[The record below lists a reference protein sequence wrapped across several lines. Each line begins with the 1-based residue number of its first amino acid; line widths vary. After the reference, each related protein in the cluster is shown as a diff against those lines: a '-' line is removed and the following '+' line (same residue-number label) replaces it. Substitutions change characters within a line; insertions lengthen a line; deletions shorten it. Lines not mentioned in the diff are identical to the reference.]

1 MEKAMTKM
9 LLEVV
14 SEISVKYGL
23 DISEV
28 KREIGLDVEVRVLKE
43 KEKGKK
49 IMLPFC
55 GRIDEER
62 CQGIKINY
70 GLYTQCENNIFQKKL
85 CKTCH
90 KQSKKNSDGK
100 PNYGT
105 IDERLDK
112 NYKDKN
118 GKQPIKYSKFMEKMN
133 ITREMA
139 EKEAEEQ
146 GVTIPEEEFEIKKTG
161 RGRPKKSTST
171 TDTSDEESIAEPKK
185 RGRPPKEKKVI
196 ENGNVGDDLIK
207 NLIEE
212 ANKNEPKKVAT
223 PLPKEPTPEPKKA
236 ATPLPK
242 EPTPEPK
249 KAATPLPK
257 EPTPEPK
264 KEATPEPKKA
274 ATPLPKEPTPEPKKA
289 ATPEPKKAATPEP
302 KKAATPEADNDDDSD
317 DEEET
322 VVVPFTFKGVKYLK
336 ATDNTIYDINTHEEV
351 GVWDEEKQEIVP
363 DDDDDDED

>member
-1 MEKAMTKM
+1 MTKM

-14 SEISVKYGL
+14 TEISSKYGL

-28 KREIGLDVEVRVLKE
+28 KKEIGLEVKIVNE
-43 KEKGKK
+43 KEKNEEKVKK

-55 GRIDEER
+55 CRIDEER

-70 GLYTQCENNIFQKKL
+70 GLYTQCENNIFEKKL

-90 KQSKKNSDGK
+90 KQSEKNSDGK

-105 IDERLDK
+105 IVERLDK

-118 GKQPIKYSKFMEKMN
+118 GKEPTKYSKIMEKMN

-139 EKEAEEQ
+139 EKEAEKQ
-146 GVTIPEEEFEIKKTG
+146 GVTIPEEEFEIKKTS

-212 ANKNEPKKVAT
+212 ANKSEPKK
-223 PLPKEPTPEPKKA
+223 EETPEQ
-236 ATPLPK
+236 
-242 EPTPEPK
+242 
-249 KAATPLPK
+249 
-257 EPTPEPK
+257 K
-264 KEATPEPKKA
+264 KEATPQP
-274 ATPLPKEPTPEPKKA
+274 
-289 ATPEPKKAATPEP
+289 
-302 KKAATPEADNDDDSD
+302 DNDDESD

-336 ATDNTIYDINTHEEV
+336 ASDNTVYDINTHEEV

-363 DDDDDDED
+363 DEDEDED

>member
-1 MEKAMTKM
+1 MNSKMEKAMSKM

-70 GLYTQCENNIFQKKL
+70 CLYTQCENNIFQKNL

-90 KQSKKNSDGK
+90 KQSEKNSDGK

-146 GVTIPEEEFEIKKTG
+146 GVTIPEEEFEIKKTS

-212 ANKNEPKKVAT
+212 ANKSEPKKTAT
-223 PLPKEPTPEPKKA
+223 PPPKEPTPEPKKR
-236 ATPLPK
+236 
-242 EPTPEPK
+242 
-249 KAATPLPK
+249 
-257 EPTPEPK
+257 
-264 KEATPEPKKA
+264 ATPEP
-274 ATPLPKEPTPEPKKA
+274 E
-289 ATPEPKKAATPEP
+289 
-302 KKAATPEADNDDDSD
+302 NDDDSD

-322 VVVPFTFKGVKYLK
+322 VVAPFTFKGVKYLK
-336 ATDNTIYDINTHEEV
+336 AADNTVYDINTHEEV

-363 DDDDDDED
+363 DDDDEDED

>member
-1 MEKAMTKM
+1 M

-14 SEISVKYGL
+14 SEICSKYEL

-28 KREIGLDVEVRVLKE
+28 KKEIGLDVKIVNE
-43 KEKGKK
+43 KEKNKEKGNK

-55 GRIDEER
+55 GRIDDER

-70 GLYTQCENNIFQKKL
+70 CLYTQCENNIFQKNL

-90 KQSKKNSDGK
+90 KQSEKNSDGK

-118 GKQPIKYSKFMEKMN
+118 GKEPIKYSKFMEKMN

-212 ANKNEPKKVAT
+212 ANKSEPKKTAT
-223 PLPKEPTPEPKKA
+223 PPPKEPTPEPKK
-236 ATPLPK
+236 T
-242 EPTPEPK
+242 
-249 KAATPLPK
+249 
-257 EPTPEPK
+257 
-264 KEATPEPKKA
+264 ATPEP
-274 ATPLPKEPTPEPKKA
+274 E
-289 ATPEPKKAATPEP
+289 
-302 KKAATPEADNDDDSD
+302 NDDDSD

-322 VVVPFTFKGVKYLK
+322 VVAPFTFKGVKYLK
-336 ATDNTIYDINTHEEV
+336 AADNTVYDINTHEEV

-363 DDDDDDED
+363 DDDDEDED

>member
-1 MEKAMTKM
+1 MERAMSRM

-14 SEISVKYGL
+14 TEISSKYGL

-28 KREIGLDVEVRVLKE
+28 KKEIGLDVKIVNEKE
-43 KEKGKK
+43 KNKEKGKK

-55 GRIDEER
+55 GRIDDER

-70 GLYTQCENNIFQKKL
+70 GLFTQCENNIFQKNL

-90 KQSKKNSDGK
+90 KQSEKNSDGK

-139 EKEAEEQ
+139 EKEAEKQ
-146 GVTIPEEEFEIKKTG
+146 GVTIPEEEFEIKKTS

-212 ANKNEPKKVAT
+212 ANKSEPKKVAI
-223 PLPKEPTPEPKKA
+223 
-236 ATPLPK
+236 
-242 EPTPEPK
+242 
-249 KAATPLPK
+249 
-257 EPTPEPK
+257 PEPK
-264 KEATPEPKKA
+264 KEATPEPKK
-274 ATPLPKEPTPEPKKA
+274 E
-289 ATPEPKKAATPEP
+289 ATPES
-302 KKAATPEADNDDDSD
+302 DNDDDSD

-336 ATDNTIYDINTHEEV
+336 AADNTIYDINTHEEV

>member
-1 MEKAMTKM
+1 MNSKMEKAMTKM

-14 SEISVKYGL
+14 TEISSKYGL

-28 KREIGLDVEVRVLKE
+28 KKEIGLDVKIVNEKE
-43 KEKGKK
+43 KNKEKGKK

-55 GRIDEER
+55 GRIDDER

-70 GLYTQCENNIFQKKL
+70 GLYTQCENNIFQKNL

-90 KQSKKNSDGK
+90 KQSEKNSDGK

-146 GVTIPEEEFEIKKTG
+146 GVTIPEEEFEIKKTL

-212 ANKNEPKKVAT
+212 ANKSEPKKT
-223 PLPKEPTPEPKKA
+223 PTPEPKKA
-236 ATPLPK
+236 AS
-242 EPTPEPK
+242 
-249 KAATPLPK
+249 
-257 EPTPEPK
+257 
-264 KEATPEPKKA
+264 
-274 ATPLPKEPTPEPKKA
+274 
-289 ATPEPKKAATPEP
+289 PEP

-336 ATDNTIYDINTHEEV
+336 AADNTIYDINTHEEV

-363 DDDDDDED
+363 DDDDDDDDED

>member
-1 MEKAMTKM
+1 MNSKMEKAMSKM

-14 SEISVKYGL
+14 SEISSKYGV

-28 KREIGLDVEVRVLKE
+28 KKEIGLDVKIVNE
-43 KEKGKK
+43 KEKNKVKEKK
-49 IMLPFC
+49 IILPFC
-55 GRIDEER
+55 GRIDDEK

-70 GLYTQCENNIFQKKL
+70 GLYTQCENNIFQKNL

-90 KQSKKNSDGK
+90 KQSEKNSDGK

-105 IDERLDK
+105 IDERMDK

-118 GKQPIKYSKFMEKMN
+118 GKKPIKYSKFMQKMI

-139 EKEAEEQ
+139 EKEAEKQ
-146 GVTIPEEEFEIKKTG
+146 GLTIPEEEFEIKKTS

-185 RGRPPKEKKVI
+185 RGRPTKEKKVI

-212 ANKNEPKKVAT
+212 ANKS
-223 PLPKEPTPEPKKA
+223 
-236 ATPLPK
+236 
-242 EPTPEPK
+242 
-249 KAATPLPK
+249 
-257 EPTPEPK
+257 EPK
-264 KEATPEPKKA
+264 KEATLEQKK
-274 ATPLPKEPTPEPKKA
+274 EETPEP
-289 ATPEPKKAATPEP
+289 EN
-302 KKAATPEADNDDDSD
+302 DDDDDSD
-317 DEEET
+317 DDEET

-336 ATDNTIYDINTHEEV
+336 AADNTVYDNDTHEEV
-351 GVWDEEKQEIVP
+351 GIWDEEKQEIVP
-363 DDDDDDED
+363 DDDSEHED

>member
-1 MEKAMTKM
+1 MSKM

-14 SEISVKYGL
+14 SEISRKYGL

-28 KREIGLDVEVRVLKE
+28 KKEIGLEVKIVNE
-43 KEKGKK
+43 KEKNEEKVKK

-70 GLYTQCENNIFQKKL
+70 GLYTQCENNIFEKKL

-90 KQSKKNSDGK
+90 KQSEKNSDGK

-105 IDERLDK
+105 IVERLDK

-118 GKQPIKYSKFMEKMN
+118 GKEPTKYSKIMEKMN

-139 EKEAEEQ
+139 EKEAEKQ

-171 TDTSDEESIAEPKK
+171 TDTSDEESIYEPKK

-212 ANKNEPKKVAT
+212 ANKSEPKK
-223 PLPKEPTPEPKKA
+223 EETPEQ
-236 ATPLPK
+236 
-242 EPTPEPK
+242 
-249 KAATPLPK
+249 
-257 EPTPEPK
+257 K
-264 KEATPEPKKA
+264 KEATPQP
-274 ATPLPKEPTPEPKKA
+274 
-289 ATPEPKKAATPEP
+289 
-302 KKAATPEADNDDDSD
+302 DNDDESD

-336 ATDNTIYDINTHEEV
+336 ASDNTVYDINTHEEV

-363 DDDDDDED
+363 DEDEDED

>member
-1 MEKAMTKM
+1 MKKGMRKM

-14 SEISVKYGL
+14 SEISSKYGL
-23 DISEV
+23 DSSEV
-28 KREIGLDVEVRVLKE
+28 RREIGIEVELEVKKE
-43 KEKGKK
+43 KEKEKK
-49 IMLPFC
+49 IMIPFC
-55 GRIDEER
+55 GRIDEEK
-62 CQGIKINY
+62 CQGIKKNY

-85 CKTCH
+85 CKTCD

-105 IDERLDK
+105 MDERLDK

-118 GKQPIKYSKFMEKMN
+118 GKEPIKYSKFMEKMN

-139 EKEAEEQ
+139 EKEAHKQ
-146 GVTIPEEEFEIKKTG
+146 GLTIPEEEFEIKKTT

-212 ANKNEPKKVAT
+212 ANKSEPKKV
-223 PLPKEPTPEPKKA
+223 
-236 ATPLPK
+236 
-242 EPTPEPK
+242 
-249 KAATPLPK
+249 
-257 EPTPEPK
+257 
-264 KEATPEPKKA
+264 
-274 ATPLPKEPTPEPKKA
+274 

-302 KKAATPEADNDDDSD
+302 KKVATLEADNDDDSD

-336 ATDNTIYDINTHEEV
+336 AADNTIYDINTHEEV
-351 GVWDEEKQEIVP
+351 GVWDEEKQ
-363 DDDDDDED
+363 

>member
-1 MEKAMTKM
+1 MEKVKSKMEKAMRKM

-14 SEISVKYGL
+14 GEISVKYGL
-23 DISEV
+23 EISEV
-28 KREIGLDVEVRVLKE
+28 RREIGMEVEVGVGVKKE
-43 KEKGKK
+43 KEKEK
-49 IMLPFC
+49 IKLPFS

-62 CQGIKINY
+62 CQGIKKNY

-90 KQSKKNSDGK
+90 KQSEKNSDGK
-100 PNYGT
+100 PNNGT

-118 GKQPIKYSKFMEKMN
+118 GKEPIKYSKYMKKMN

-146 GVTIPEEEFEIKKTG
+146 GITIPEEEFEIKKTC

-212 ANKNEPKKVAT
+212 ANKIDPE
-223 PLPKEPTPEPKKA
+223 KEPTPPPK
-236 ATPLPK
+236 ATK
-242 EPTPEPK
+242 PEP
-249 KAATPLPK
+249 
-257 EPTPEPK
+257 EPE
-264 KEATPEPKKA
+264 
-274 ATPLPKEPTPEPKKA
+274 
-289 ATPEPKKAATPEP
+289 
-302 KKAATPEADNDDDSD
+302 NNQDDSD

-336 ATDNTIYDINTHEEV
+336 AADNTIYDINTHDEV

-363 DDDDDDED
+363 DDDDEDED

>member
-1 MEKAMTKM
+1 MNKSVNKEKMNSKMERGMSKM

-14 SEISVKYGL
+14 SEICSKYEL

-28 KREIGLDVEVRVLKE
+28 KKEIGLDVKIVNEKE
-43 KEKGKK
+43 KNKEKGKK
-49 IMLPFC
+49 ILLPFC
-55 GRIDEER
+55 CRIDDER

-70 GLYTQCENNIFQKKL
+70 CLYTQCENNIFQKNL

-90 KQSKKNSDGK
+90 KQSEKNSDGK

-118 GKQPIKYSKFMEKMN
+118 GKQPIKYSKFMDKMN
-133 ITREMA
+133 VTREMA

-146 GVTIPEEEFEIKKTG
+146 GLTIPEEEFEIKKTS

-212 ANKNEPKKVAT
+212 ANKSEPKKI
-223 PLPKEPTPEPKKA
+223 
-236 ATPLPK
+236 
-242 EPTPEPK
+242 
-249 KAATPLPK
+249 
-257 EPTPEPK
+257 
-264 KEATPEPKKA
+264 ATPEPKKA
-274 ATPLPKEPTPEPKKA
+274 ATPVP
-289 ATPEPKKAATPEP
+289 
-302 KKAATPEADNDDDSD
+302 DNDDDSD

-336 ATDNTIYDINTHEEV
+336 AADNTLYDNNTHEEV

-363 DDDDDDED
+363 DEDEDED

>member
-1 MEKAMTKM
+1 VGKFPTKKKIEKEIEKEGSGKKEKMNSKMERAMSKM

-14 SEISVKYGL
+14 TEISSKYGL

-28 KREIGLDVEVRVLKE
+28 KKEIGLDVKIVNEKE
-43 KEKGKK
+43 KNKEKGKK

-55 GRIDEER
+55 GRIDDER

-70 GLYTQCENNIFQKKL
+70 GLFTQCENNIFQKNL

-90 KQSKKNSDGK
+90 KQSEKNSDGK

-146 GVTIPEEEFEIKKTG
+146 GVTIPEEEFEIKKTS

-212 ANKNEPKKVAT
+212 ANKSEPKKPKKVAI
-223 PLPKEPTPEPKKA
+223 PEPKK
-236 ATPLPK
+236 TP
-242 EPTPEPK
+242 
-249 KAATPLPK
+249 
-257 EPTPEPK
+257 
-264 KEATPEPKKA
+264 
-274 ATPLPKEPTPEPKKA
+274 
-289 ATPEPKKAATPEP
+289 TPEPKKAATPEP

>member
-1 MEKAMTKM
+1 MSKM

-14 SEISVKYGL
+14 TEISSKYGL

-28 KREIGLDVEVRVLKE
+28 KKEIGLDVKIVNEKEKNKE
-43 KEKGKK
+43 KEKK

-55 GRIDEER
+55 GRIDDER

-70 GLYTQCENNIFQKKL
+70 GLYTQCENNIFQKNL

-90 KQSKKNSDGK
+90 KQSETNSDGK

-118 GKQPIKYSKFMEKMN
+118 GKQPIKYSKFMDKMN

-139 EKEAEEQ
+139 EKEAKEQ
-146 GVTIPEEEFEIKKTG
+146 GLTIPEEEFEIKKTS

-212 ANKNEPKKVAT
+212 ANKS
-223 PLPKEPTPEPKKA
+223 
-236 ATPLPK
+236 
-242 EPTPEPK
+242 
-249 KAATPLPK
+249 
-257 EPTPEPK
+257 
-264 KEATPEPKKA
+264 
-274 ATPLPKEPTPEPKKA
+274 EPKKA
-289 ATPEPKKAATPEP
+289 ATPEPKKVVTPEA
-302 KKAATPEADNDDDSD
+302 KKAATPQADNDDDSD

-336 ATDNTIYDINTHEEV
+336 AADYTIYDINTHEEV

-363 DDDDDDED
+363 DDDEDED

>member
-1 MEKAMTKM
+1 MSRM

-14 SEISVKYGL
+14 TEISSKYGL

-28 KREIGLDVEVRVLKE
+28 KKEIGLDVKIVNEKE
-43 KEKGKK
+43 KNKEKGKK

-55 GRIDEER
+55 GRIDDER

-70 GLYTQCENNIFQKKL
+70 GLFTQCENNIFQKNL

-90 KQSKKNSDGK
+90 KQSEKNSDGK

-139 EKEAEEQ
+139 EKEAEKQ
-146 GVTIPEEEFEIKKTG
+146 GVTIPEEEFEIKKTS

-212 ANKNEPKKVAT
+212 ANKS
-223 PLPKEPTPEPKKA
+223 
-236 ATPLPK
+236 
-242 EPTPEPK
+242 
-249 KAATPLPK
+249 
-257 EPTPEPK
+257 EPK
-264 KEATPEPKKA
+264 KEATPEPKKE
-274 ATPLPKEPTPEPKKA
+274 ATLES
-289 ATPEPKKAATPEP
+289 
-302 KKAATPEADNDDDSD
+302 DNDDDSD

-336 ATDNTIYDINTHEEV
+336 AADNTIYDINTHEEV

>member
-1 MEKAMTKM
+1 MNSKMEKAMSKM

-14 SEISVKYGL
+14 SEISVKYGV

-55 GRIDEER
+55 GRIDDER

-70 GLYTQCENNIFQKKL
+70 GLYTQCENNMFQKKL

-90 KQSKKNSDGK
+90 KQSEKNSDGK

-118 GKQPIKYSKFMEKMN
+118 GKEPIKYSKFMEKMN

-139 EKEAEEQ
+139 EKEAQEQ
-146 GVTIPEEEFEIKKTG
+146 GVTIPEEEFEIKKIG

-212 ANKNEPKKVAT
+212 ANKSEPKKTAT
-223 PLPKEPTPEPKKA
+223 PGPKKPTSEPKK
-236 ATPLPK
+236 T
-242 EPTPEPK
+242 
-249 KAATPLPK
+249 
-257 EPTPEPK
+257 
-264 KEATPEPKKA
+264 ATPEP
-274 ATPLPKEPTPEPKKA
+274 E
-289 ATPEPKKAATPEP
+289 
-302 KKAATPEADNDDDSD
+302 NDDDSD

-322 VVVPFTFKGVKYLK
+322 VVAPFTFKGVKYLK
-336 ATDNTIYDINTHEEV
+336 AADNTIYDINTHEEV

-363 DDDDDDED
+363 DDDDEDED

>member
-1 MEKAMTKM
+1 MSKM

-14 SEISVKYGL
+14 SEISSKYGL

-28 KREIGLDVEVRVLKE
+28 KKEIGLDVKIVNEKE
-43 KEKGKK
+43 KNKEKGKK

-55 GRIDEER
+55 GRIDDER

-70 GLYTQCENNIFQKKL
+70 GLFTQCENNIFQKNL

-90 KQSKKNSDGK
+90 KQSEKNSDGK

-139 EKEAEEQ
+139 EKEAEKQ
-146 GVTIPEEEFEIKKTG
+146 GVTIPEEEFEIKKTS

-212 ANKNEPKKVAT
+212 ANKSEPKKVAI
-223 PLPKEPTPEPKKA
+223 
-236 ATPLPK
+236 
-242 EPTPEPK
+242 
-249 KAATPLPK
+249 
-257 EPTPEPK
+257 PEPK
-264 KEATPEPKKA
+264 KEATPES
-274 ATPLPKEPTPEPKKA
+274 
-289 ATPEPKKAATPEP
+289 
-302 KKAATPEADNDDDSD
+302 DNDDDSD

-336 ATDNTIYDINTHEEV
+336 AADNTIYDINTHEEV

-363 DDDDDDED
+363 DDDDDED

>member
-1 MEKAMTKM
+1 MEKAMSKM

-14 SEISVKYGL
+14 SEISRKYGL

-28 KREIGLDVEVRVLKE
+28 KKEIGLEVKIVNE
-43 KEKGKK
+43 KEKNEEKVKK

-70 GLYTQCENNIFQKKL
+70 GLYTQCENNIFEKKL

-90 KQSKKNSDGK
+90 KQSEKNSDGK

-105 IDERLDK
+105 IVERLDK

-118 GKQPIKYSKFMEKMN
+118 GKEPTKYSKIMEKMN

-139 EKEAEEQ
+139 EKEAEKQ

-171 TDTSDEESIAEPKK
+171 TDTSDEESIDEPKK

-212 ANKNEPKKVAT
+212 ANKT
-223 PLPKEPTPEPKKA
+223 EPKKA
-236 ATPLPK
+236 ATPTPK
-242 EPTPEPK
+242 PLTPEPK
-249 KAATPLPK
+249 KTATPTPK
-257 EPTPEPK
+257 PLTPEPK
-264 KEATPEPKKA
+264 KTTPEP
-274 ATPLPKEPTPEPKKA
+274 
-289 ATPEPKKAATPEP
+289 
-302 KKAATPEADNDDDSD
+302 DNDDDSD

-363 DDDDDDED
+363 DDDEDED

>member
-1 MEKAMTKM
+1 MGNFPTKKKIEKEMRKEWGVGKMNSRMEKAMSKM

-14 SEISVKYGL
+14 SEISKKYGL
-23 DISEV
+23 DITEL
-28 KREIGLDVEVRVLKE
+28 KKEIGLDVKIVNEKE
-43 KEKGKK
+43 KEKEKK
-49 IMLPFC
+49 IVLPFC
-55 GRIDEER
+55 GRIDDER
-62 CQGIKINY
+62 CKGIKINY
-70 GLYTQCENNIFQKKL
+70 GLYTQCENNIFKKNL

-90 KQSKKNSDGK
+90 KQSEKNSDGK
-100 PNYGT
+100 PNNGT
-105 IDERLDK
+105 IDERLNK

-118 GKQPIKYSKFMEKMN
+118 GKEPIKYSNFMEKMN

-146 GVTIPEEEFEIKKTG
+146 GLTIPEEEFEIKKTC

-212 ANKNEPKKVAT
+212 ANKS
-223 PLPKEPTPEPKKA
+223 
-236 ATPLPK
+236 
-242 EPTPEPK
+242 
-249 KAATPLPK
+249 
-257 EPTPEPK
+257 
-264 KEATPEPKKA
+264 
-274 ATPLPKEPTPEPKKA
+274 EPKKA
-289 ATPEPKKAATPEP
+289 ATPEPKKVATPEP
-302 KKAATPEADNDDDSD
+302 KKAATPVPDNDDDSD

-336 ATDNTIYDINTHEEV
+336 AADNTIYDINTHEEV
-351 GVWDEEKQEIVP
+351 GIWDEEKQEIVP
-363 DDDDDDED
+363 DDDEDED

>member
-1 MEKAMTKM
+1 MEKAMSKM

-49 IMLPFC
+49 MMLPFC
-55 GRIDEER
+55 GRIDDER

-70 GLYTQCENNIFQKKL
+70 GLYTQCENNMFQKNL

-90 KQSKKNSDGK
+90 KQSEKNSDGK

-112 NYKDKN
+112 NYKDKI
-118 GKQPIKYSKFMEKMN
+118 GKEPIKYSKFMEKMN

-212 ANKNEPKKVAT
+212 ANKSEPKKTAT
-223 PLPKEPTPEPKKA
+223 PPPKEPTSEPKK
-236 ATPLPK
+236 T
-242 EPTPEPK
+242 
-249 KAATPLPK
+249 
-257 EPTPEPK
+257 
-264 KEATPEPKKA
+264 ATPEP
-274 ATPLPKEPTPEPKKA
+274 E
-289 ATPEPKKAATPEP
+289 
-302 KKAATPEADNDDDSD
+302 NDDDSD

-322 VVVPFTFKGVKYLK
+322 VVAPFTFKGVKYLK
-336 ATDNTIYDINTHEEV
+336 AADNTIYDINTHEEV

-363 DDDDDDED
+363 DDDDEDED

>member
-1 MEKAMTKM
+1 MNSKMEKAMSKM

-14 SEISVKYGL
+14 SEISVKYGV

-55 GRIDEER
+55 GRIDDER

-70 GLYTQCENNIFQKKL
+70 GLYTQCENNMFQKKL

-90 KQSKKNSDGK
+90 KQSEKNSDGK

-118 GKQPIKYSKFMEKMN
+118 GKEPIKYSKFMEKMN

-139 EKEAEEQ
+139 EKEAQEQ
-146 GVTIPEEEFEIKKTG
+146 GVTIPEEEFEIKKIG

-212 ANKNEPKKVAT
+212 ANKSEPKKTAT
-223 PLPKEPTPEPKKA
+223 PGPKKPTSEPKK
-236 ATPLPK
+236 T
-242 EPTPEPK
+242 
-249 KAATPLPK
+249 
-257 EPTPEPK
+257 
-264 KEATPEPKKA
+264 ATPEP
-274 ATPLPKEPTPEPKKA
+274 
-289 ATPEPKKAATPEP
+289 
-302 KKAATPEADNDDDSD
+302 DNDDDSD

-322 VVVPFTFKGVKYLK
+322 VVAPFTFKGVKYLK
-336 ATDNTIYDINTHEEV
+336 AADNTIYDINTHEEV

-363 DDDDDDED
+363 DDDHEDED

>member
-1 MEKAMTKM
+1 MNSKMEKAMSKM

-14 SEISVKYGL
+14 SEISVKYGV

-49 IMLPFC
+49 MMLPFC
-55 GRIDEER
+55 GRIDDER

-70 GLYTQCENNIFQKKL
+70 GLYTQCENNMFQKKL

-90 KQSKKNSDGK
+90 KQSEKNSDGK

-118 GKQPIKYSKFMEKMN
+118 GKEPIKYSKFMEKMN

-139 EKEAEEQ
+139 EKEAQEQ
-146 GVTIPEEEFEIKKTG
+146 GVTIPEEEFEIKKIG

-212 ANKNEPKKVAT
+212 ANKSEPKKTAT
-223 PLPKEPTPEPKKA
+223 PRPKKPTSEPKK
-236 ATPLPK
+236 T
-242 EPTPEPK
+242 
-249 KAATPLPK
+249 
-257 EPTPEPK
+257 
-264 KEATPEPKKA
+264 ATPEP
-274 ATPLPKEPTPEPKKA
+274 
-289 ATPEPKKAATPEP
+289 
-302 KKAATPEADNDDDSD
+302 DNDDDSD

-322 VVVPFTFKGVKYLK
+322 VVAPFTFKGVKYLK
-336 ATDNTIYDINTHEEV
+336 AADNTIYDINTHEEV

-363 DDDDDDED
+363 DDDHEDED

>member
-1 MEKAMTKM
+1 MNSKMEKAMSKM

-49 IMLPFC
+49 MMLPFC
-55 GRIDEER
+55 GRIDDER

-70 GLYTQCENNIFQKKL
+70 GLYTQCENNIFQKNL

-90 KQSKKNSDGK
+90 KQSEKNSDGK

-212 ANKNEPKKVAT
+212 ANKSEPKKTAT
-223 PLPKEPTPEPKKA
+223 PPPKEPTSEPKK
-236 ATPLPK
+236 T
-242 EPTPEPK
+242 
-249 KAATPLPK
+249 
-257 EPTPEPK
+257 
-264 KEATPEPKKA
+264 ATPEP
-274 ATPLPKEPTPEPKKA
+274 E
-289 ATPEPKKAATPEP
+289 
-302 KKAATPEADNDDDSD
+302 NDDDSD

-322 VVVPFTFKGVKYLK
+322 VVAPFTFKGVKYLK
-336 ATDNTIYDINTHEEV
+336 AADNTIYDINTHEEV

-363 DDDDDDED
+363 DDDDEDED

>member
-1 MEKAMTKM
+1 VVGKFPTKKKIEKEMNKSVNKEKMNSKMERGMSKM

-14 SEISVKYGL
+14 SEICSKYEL

-28 KREIGLDVEVRVLKE
+28 KKEIGLDVKIVNEKE
-43 KEKGKK
+43 KNKEKGKK
-49 IMLPFC
+49 ILLPFC
-55 GRIDEER
+55 GRIDDER

-70 GLYTQCENNIFQKKL
+70 CLYTQCENNIFQKNL

-90 KQSKKNSDGK
+90 KQSEKNSDGK

-105 IDERLDK
+105 IEERLDK

-118 GKQPIKYSKFMEKMN
+118 GKQPIKYSKFMDKMN
-133 ITREMA
+133 VTREMA

-146 GVTIPEEEFEIKKTG
+146 GVTIPEEEFEIKKTS

-212 ANKNEPKKVAT
+212 ANKSEPKKEET
-223 PLPKEPTPEPKKA
+223 PQ
-236 ATPLPK
+236 
-242 EPTPEPK
+242 
-249 KAATPLPK
+249 
-257 EPTPEPK
+257 PK
-264 KEATPEPKKA
+264 KEATPQPKKE
-274 ATPLPKEPTPEPKKA
+274 ATPQP
-289 ATPEPKKAATPEP
+289 
-302 KKAATPEADNDDDSD
+302 DNDDDSD
-317 DEEET
+317 DDEET
-322 VVVPFTFKGVKYLK
+322 VVAPFTFKGVKYLK
-336 ATDNTIYDINTHEEV
+336 ASDNTVYDINTHEEV

-363 DDDDDDED
+363 DEDEDED

>member
-1 MEKAMTKM
+1 MNSKMEKAMSKM

-14 SEISVKYGL
+14 SEISSKYGL

-28 KREIGLDVEVRVLKE
+28 KKEIGLEVKIVNEKE
-43 KEKGKK
+43 KNKEKGKK

-70 GLYTQCENNIFQKKL
+70 GLYTQCENNIFQKNL

-90 KQSKKNSDGK
+90 KQSEKNSDGK

-118 GKQPIKYSKFMEKMN
+118 GKQPIKYSKFMDKMN

-146 GVTIPEEEFEIKKTG
+146 GVTIPEEEFEIKKTT

-212 ANKNEPKKVAT
+212 ANKSEPKKIAT
-223 PLPKEPTPEPKKA
+223 PPPKA
-236 ATPLPK
+236 ATPP
-242 EPTPEPK
+242 P
-249 KAATPLPK
+249 
-257 EPTPEPK
+257 
-264 KEATPEPKKA
+264 
-274 ATPLPKEPTPEPKKA
+274 KA
-289 ATPEPKKAATPEP
+289 ATPEPE
-302 KKAATPEADNDDDSD
+302 NDDDSD

-336 ATDNTIYDINTHEEV
+336 AADNTIYDINTHEEV
-351 GVWDEEKQEIVP
+351 GVWDEENQEIVP
-363 DDDDDDED
+363 DDDEDED

>member
-1 MEKAMTKM
+1 MNSKMEKAMSKM

-23 DISEV
+23 EISEV
-28 KREIGLDVEVRVLKE
+28 RREIGLDVEVRVLKE
-43 KEKGKK
+43 KEKGKR

-70 GLYTQCENNIFQKKL
+70 RLYTQCENNIFQKKL

-90 KQSKKNSDGK
+90 KESEKNSNGK
-100 PNYGT
+100 PNHGT

-118 GKQPIKYSKFMEKMN
+118 GKEPIKYSKLMEKMN

-139 EKEAEEQ
+139 EKEAEKQ
-146 GVTIPEEEFEIKKTG
+146 GVTIPEEEFEIKKSG

-212 ANKNEPKKVAT
+212 ANKSEPKKTAT
-223 PLPKEPTPEPKKA
+223 PPPKEPTPEPKK
-236 ATPLPK
+236 T
-242 EPTPEPK
+242 
-249 KAATPLPK
+249 
-257 EPTPEPK
+257 
-264 KEATPEPKKA
+264 ATPEP
-274 ATPLPKEPTPEPKKA
+274 E
-289 ATPEPKKAATPEP
+289 
-302 KKAATPEADNDDDSD
+302 NDDDSD

-322 VVVPFTFKGVKYLK
+322 VVAPFTFKGVKYLK
-336 ATDNTIYDINTHEEV
+336 AADNTIYDINTHEEV

-363 DDDDDDED
+363 DDDEDED

>member
-1 MEKAMTKM
+1 MNSKMEKAMSKMEKAMSKM

-55 GRIDEER
+55 GRIDDER

-70 GLYTQCENNIFQKKL
+70 CLYTQCENNIFQKNL

-90 KQSKKNSDGK
+90 KQSEKNSDGK

-118 GKQPIKYSKFMEKMN
+118 GKEPIKYSKFMEKMN

-212 ANKNEPKKVAT
+212 ANKSEPKKRAI
-223 PLPKEPTPEPKKA
+223 PPPKEPTPEPKK
-236 ATPLPK
+236 T
-242 EPTPEPK
+242 
-249 KAATPLPK
+249 
-257 EPTPEPK
+257 
-264 KEATPEPKKA
+264 ATPEP
-274 ATPLPKEPTPEPKKA
+274 E
-289 ATPEPKKAATPEP
+289 
-302 KKAATPEADNDDDSD
+302 NDDDSD

-322 VVVPFTFKGVKYLK
+322 VVAPFTFKGVKYLK
-336 ATDNTIYDINTHEEV
+336 AADNTIYDINTHEEV

-363 DDDDDDED
+363 DDDDEDED

>member
-1 MEKAMTKM
+1 MNSKMEKAMSKM

-55 GRIDEER
+55 GRIDDER

-70 GLYTQCENNIFQKKL
+70 GLYTQCENNIFQKNL

-90 KQSKKNSDGK
+90 KQSEKNSDGK

-118 GKQPIKYSKFMEKMN
+118 GKEPIKYSKFMEKMN

-212 ANKNEPKKVAT
+212 ANKSEPKKTAI
-223 PLPKEPTPEPKKA
+223 PPPKEPTPEPKK
-236 ATPLPK
+236 T
-242 EPTPEPK
+242 
-249 KAATPLPK
+249 
-257 EPTPEPK
+257 
-264 KEATPEPKKA
+264 ATPEP
-274 ATPLPKEPTPEPKKA
+274 EN
-289 ATPEPKKAATPEP
+289 
-302 KKAATPEADNDDDSD
+302 DDDSDDDDSD

-322 VVVPFTFKGVKYLK
+322 VVAPFTFKGVKYLK
-336 ATDNTIYDINTHEEV
+336 AADNTIYDINTHEEV
-351 GVWDEEKQEIVP
+351 GLWDEEKQEIVS
-363 DDDDDDED
+363 DDDDEDED

>member
-1 MEKAMTKM
+1 MNSKMEKAMTKM

-14 SEISVKYGL
+14 TEISSKYGL

-28 KREIGLDVEVRVLKE
+28 KKEIGLDVKIVNE
-43 KEKGKK
+43 KEKNKEKK

-55 GRIDEER
+55 GRIDDER

-70 GLYTQCENNIFQKKL
+70 GLYTQCENNIFQKNL

-90 KQSKKNSDGK
+90 KQSEKNRDGK

-118 GKQPIKYSKFMEKMN
+118 GKQPIKYSKFMDKMN

-146 GVTIPEEEFEIKKTG
+146 GLTIPEEEFEIKKTG

-212 ANKNEPKKVAT
+212 ANKNEPKK
-223 PLPKEPTPEPKKA
+223 
-236 ATPLPK
+236 
-242 EPTPEPK
+242 
-249 KAATPLPK
+249 
-257 EPTPEPK
+257 
-264 KEATPEPKKA
+264 EATPEPKKA
-274 ATPLPKEPTPEPKKA
+274 VTPEPKKA
-289 ATPEPKKAATPEP
+289 ATPEP
-302 KKAATPEADNDDDSD
+302 DNDDNSD

-322 VVVPFTFKGVKYLK
+322 VVAPFTFKGVKYLK
-336 ATDNTIYDINTHEEV
+336 AADNTVYDINTHEEV
-351 GVWDEEKQEIVP
+351 GIWDEEKQEIVP
-363 DDDDDDED
+363 DDDDEDED

>member
-1 MEKAMTKM
+1 MKKEREGVKKKMNSKMERAMSKM

-14 SEISVKYGL
+14 SEISSKYGL

-28 KREIGLDVEVRVLKE
+28 KKEIGLDVEVQVIKE
-43 KEKGKK
+43 KNKEKGKK

-70 GLYTQCENNIFQKKL
+70 GLYTQCENNIFQKNL

-90 KQSKKNSDGK
+90 KQSEKNSDGK

-105 IDERLDK
+105 MDERLDK

-118 GKQPIKYSKFMEKMN
+118 GKEPIKYSKFMEKMN

-146 GVTIPEEEFEIKKTG
+146 GVTIPEEEFEIKKTA

-212 ANKNEPKKVAT
+212 ANKSEAKKAPT
-223 PLPKEPTPEPKKA
+223 PPPKEPTPPPKA
-236 ATPLPK
+236 V
-242 EPTPEPK
+242 TPEP
-249 KAATPLPK
+249 
-257 EPTPEPK
+257 
-264 KEATPEPKKA
+264 
-274 ATPLPKEPTPEPKKA
+274 
-289 ATPEPKKAATPEP
+289 
-302 KKAATPEADNDDDSD
+302 DNDDDSD

-336 ATDNTIYDINTHEEV
+336 AADNTIYDINTHEEV
-351 GVWDEEKQEIVP
+351 GIWDEDKQEIVP
-363 DDDDDDED
+363 DDDEDED

>member
-1 MEKAMTKM
+1 MNSKMEKAMSKM

-49 IMLPFC
+49 MMLPFC
-55 GRIDEER
+55 GRIDDER

-70 GLYTQCENNIFQKKL
+70 GLYTQCENNMFQKNL

-90 KQSKKNSDGK
+90 KQSEKNSDGK

-112 NYKDKN
+112 NYKDKI
-118 GKQPIKYSKFMEKMN
+118 GKEPIKYSKFMEKMN

-212 ANKNEPKKVAT
+212 ANKSEPKKTAT
-223 PLPKEPTPEPKKA
+223 PPPKEPTSEPKK
-236 ATPLPK
+236 T
-242 EPTPEPK
+242 
-249 KAATPLPK
+249 
-257 EPTPEPK
+257 
-264 KEATPEPKKA
+264 ATPEP
-274 ATPLPKEPTPEPKKA
+274 E
-289 ATPEPKKAATPEP
+289 
-302 KKAATPEADNDDDSD
+302 NDDDRD

-322 VVVPFTFKGVKYLK
+322 VVAPFTFKGVKYLK
-336 ATDNTIYDINTHEEV
+336 AADNTIYDINTHEEV

-363 DDDDDDED
+363 DDDDEDED

>member
-1 MEKAMTKM
+1 MERAMSRM

-14 SEISVKYGL
+14 TEISSKYGL

-28 KREIGLDVEVRVLKE
+28 KKEIGLDVKIVNEKE
-43 KEKGKK
+43 KNKEKGKK

-55 GRIDEER
+55 GRIDDER

-70 GLYTQCENNIFQKKL
+70 GLFTQCENNIFQKNL

-90 KQSKKNSDGK
+90 KQSEKNSDGK

-139 EKEAEEQ
+139 EKEAEKQ
-146 GVTIPEEEFEIKKTG
+146 GVTIPEEEFEIKKTS

-212 ANKNEPKKVAT
+212 ANKSEPKKVAI
-223 PLPKEPTPEPKKA
+223 
-236 ATPLPK
+236 
-242 EPTPEPK
+242 
-249 KAATPLPK
+249 
-257 EPTPEPK
+257 PEPK
-264 KEATPEPKKA
+264 KEATPEPKK
-274 ATPLPKEPTPEPKKA
+274 E
-289 ATPEPKKAATPEP
+289 ATPES
-302 KKAATPEADNDDDSD
+302 DNDDDSD

-336 ATDNTIYDINTHEEV
+336 AADNTIYDINTHEEV

-363 DDDDDDED
+363 DDDDDED

>member
-1 MEKAMTKM
+1 MNSKMEKAMSKM

-70 GLYTQCENNIFQKKL
+70 CLYTQCENNIFQKKL

-90 KQSKKNSDGK
+90 KQSEKNSDGK

-118 GKQPIKYSKFMEKMN
+118 GKEPIKYSKFMEKMN

-212 ANKNEPKKVAT
+212 ANKSEPKKTAT
-223 PLPKEPTPEPKKA
+223 TPPKEPTPEPKK
-236 ATPLPK
+236 T
-242 EPTPEPK
+242 
-249 KAATPLPK
+249 
-257 EPTPEPK
+257 
-264 KEATPEPKKA
+264 ATPEP
-274 ATPLPKEPTPEPKKA
+274 E
-289 ATPEPKKAATPEP
+289 
-302 KKAATPEADNDDDSD
+302 NDDDSD

-322 VVVPFTFKGVKYLK
+322 VVAPFTFKGVKYLK
-336 ATDNTIYDINTHEEV
+336 AADNTVYDINTHEEV

-363 DDDDDDED
+363 DDDEDED

>member
-1 MEKAMTKM
+1 MNSKMEKAMSKM

-49 IMLPFC
+49 MMLPFC
-55 GRIDEER
+55 GRIDDER

-70 GLYTQCENNIFQKKL
+70 GLYTQCENNMFQKNL

-90 KQSKKNSDGK
+90 KQSEKNSDGK

-118 GKQPIKYSKFMEKMN
+118 GKEPIKYSKFMEKMN

-212 ANKNEPKKVAT
+212 ANKSEPKKTAT
-223 PLPKEPTPEPKKA
+223 PLPKEPTPEPKK
-236 ATPLPK
+236 T
-242 EPTPEPK
+242 
-249 KAATPLPK
+249 
-257 EPTPEPK
+257 
-264 KEATPEPKKA
+264 ATPEP
-274 ATPLPKEPTPEPKKA
+274 E
-289 ATPEPKKAATPEP
+289 
-302 KKAATPEADNDDDSD
+302 NDDDSD

-322 VVVPFTFKGVKYLK
+322 VVAPFTFKGVKYLK
-336 ATDNTIYDINTHEEV
+336 AADNTIYDINTHEEV

-363 DDDDDDED
+363 DDDDEDDD